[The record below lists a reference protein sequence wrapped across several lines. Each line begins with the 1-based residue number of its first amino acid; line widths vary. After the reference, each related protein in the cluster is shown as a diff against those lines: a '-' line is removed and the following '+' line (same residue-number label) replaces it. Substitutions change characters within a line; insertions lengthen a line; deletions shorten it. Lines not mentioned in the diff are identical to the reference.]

1 MKMKSKGY
9 KKGGKMKKYQAGTMV
24 SPDERAVE
32 RGNAAMDRIS
42 EEGTTNMMESSTPTR
57 PKAKPAQPGSK
68 RPPKRPNAMDG
79 RRKGDIKTEELL
91 GGKTMAEINA
101 AIDSSKNPKKKS
113 PSKATVR
120 PSKSTGALAE
130 FVKNSAKYGVL
141 GGSAATAGR
150 AAKKVLGM
158 KYGGEARVR
167 GMSRGG
173 GAAVSGTKFTGCK

>member
-1 MKMKSKGY
+1 MPNTP
-9 KKGGKMKKYQAGTMV
+9 KKYKGF
-24 SPDERAVE
+24 SKLPEAVQQKMDPE
-32 RGNAAMDRIS
+32 AAMKYM
-42 EEGTTNMMESSTPTR
+42 EGGAVGMENVK

-91 GGKTMAEINA
+91 AGMTKAEINA
-101 AIDSSKNPKKKS
+101 AINSGKNPKKKS
-113 PSKATVR
+113 PSKATVS

-130 FVKNSAKYGVL
+130 FVKDAAKYGVL
-141 GGSAATAGR
+141 GGSAATASK

>member
-1 MKMKSKGY
+1 MPNTP
-9 KKGGKMKKYQAGTMV
+9 KKYKGF
-24 SPDERAVE
+24 SKLPEAVQQKMDPK
-32 RGNAAMDRIS
+32 AAMKYM
-42 EEGTTNMMESSTPTR
+42 EGGAVGMENVK

-91 GGKTMAEINA
+91 AGMTKAEINA
-101 AIDSSKNPKKKS
+101 AINSGKNPKKKS
-113 PSKATVR
+113 PLKATVS

-130 FVKNSAKYGVL
+130 FVKDAAKYGVL

-167 GMSRGG
+167 EMSRGG